1 MSQNII
7 TMIVPPSLV
16 KLILIHAI
24 CYVEINLEKT
34 FISLSERAFEI
45 ILVSTFNKEMNRQ
58 FLIYL
63 YLYLF
68 FSIKLITPLITP

>member
-1 MSQNII
+1 
-7 TMIVPPSLV
+7 MIVPPSLV
-16 KLILIHAI
+16 KLILINAI

-34 FISLSERAFEI
+34 FFSLSERAFEI

-68 FSIKLITPLITP
+68 FSIKLITPL